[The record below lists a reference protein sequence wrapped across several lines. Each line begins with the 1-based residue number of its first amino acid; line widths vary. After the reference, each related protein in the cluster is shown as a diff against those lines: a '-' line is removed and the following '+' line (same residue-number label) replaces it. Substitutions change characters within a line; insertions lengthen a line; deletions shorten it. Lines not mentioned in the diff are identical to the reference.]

1 MEALKDKDIREPL
14 FDFLEETFG
23 KVRIIEEKQMGRSRA
38 DIVMVLEG
46 ALAGIEIKSDA
57 DTYARLARQVVDY
70 DRFFDYNFLVVGSSH
85 ALHAHEHVPENW
97 GIISAEMTEDAGID
111 FYILREAQ
119 RNVSADIRLQL
130 RFLWRPELAKIQEMY
145 GMPAYAQK
153 SKQFVI
159 GKIAQTVPAP
169 ILRPRITEALF
180 ERDYEEELKEIR
192 KFRRTHS
199 KPSPHTSHVLRRG
212 KRRRRRL

>member
-85 ALHAHEHVPENW
+85 ALHAHEHVPE
-97 GIISAEMTEDAGID
+97 S
-111 FYILREAQ
+111 
-119 RNVSADIRLQL
+119 
-130 RFLWRPELAKIQEMY
+130 
-145 GMPAYAQK
+145 
-153 SKQFVI
+153 
-159 GKIAQTVPAP
+159 
-169 ILRPRITEALF
+169 
-180 ERDYEEELKEIR
+180 
-192 KFRRTHS
+192 
-199 KPSPHTSHVLRRG
+199 
-212 KRRRRRL
+212 